1 MKLENI
7 IKKTLDQISLTV
19 NETEILFR
27 EIMDGKISDEV
38 LKKILLNLSNKGE
51 SVEEITGGAKVLREK
66 ATKVS
71 ILGNLIDTCGTGG
84 DGKNTVNISTASA
97 LVLASMGHKVAKHG
111 NRSISSKSGSADVLE
126 FLNIDI
132 NLNSKE
138 VVDSINNKNF
148 AFMFAPNFHSAM
160 KNVANVRKE
169 LKKRTI
175 FNLLG
180 PLCNP
185 ANVNRQCIGVF
196 SLDVLEKYIQVL
208 KNLNTVRA
216 WVFHSYDGLD
226 EISIFH
232 KTKVYE
238 LKNKH
243 IDSFEIDPLEII
255 KKNYDFNEIVG
266 GDAKYNA
273 EKIIEVFNGKDG
285 ALLDIISLNVAAG
298 LVVLDQFDKI
308 KDSFI
313 FSKKYITSGKVL
325 NYYNTLKK

>member
-1 MKLENI
+1 MKIDNI
-7 IKKTLDQISLTV
+7 VKKTLDKISLTV
-19 NETEILFR
+19 DEAEILFR
-27 EIMDGKISDEV
+27 EIMDGKFSDEI
-38 LKKILLNLSNKGE
+38 LKKILINLSNKGE
-51 SVEEITGGAKVLREK
+51 SIDEITGGAKVLREK
-66 ATKVS
+66 VTKVS
-71 ILGNLIDTCGTGG
+71 VTGNLIDTCGTGG
-84 DGKNTVNISTASA
+84 DEKNTVNISTASA
-97 LVLASMGHKVAKHG
+97 LVLASLGHKVAKHG
-111 NRSISSKSGSADVLE
+111 NKSVSSKSGSADVLE
-126 FLNIDI
+126 ILDIDI

-138 VVDSINNKNF
+138 VEDSINNKNF
-148 AFMFAPNFHSAM
+148 AFMFAPNFHTAM
-160 KNVANVRKE
+160 KNVAKVRKE

-196 SLDVLEKYIQVL
+196 SMDILEKYIQVL

-226 EISIFH
+226 EISIFK

-238 LKNKH
+238 LKNKN
-243 IDSFEIDPLEII
+243 ITSFDIDPLEII
-255 KKNYDFNEIVG
+255 EKKYDFKEIVG

-273 EKIIEVFNGKDG
+273 EKILEVFNGKNG

-298 LVVLDQFDKI
+298 LIVLDQFDNI

-313 FSKKYITSGKVL
+313 FSKKYISSGKVI
-325 NYYNTLKK
+325 NYYNALKK

>member
-1 MKLENI
+1 MKI
-7 IKKTLDQISLTV
+7 DKIVRKTLDKISLTV
-19 NETEILFR
+19 DEAEILFR
-27 EIMDGKISDEV
+27 EIMDGKLSDEV
-38 LKKILLNLSNKGE
+38 LKKVLLSLSNKGE
-51 SVEEITGGAKVLREK
+51 SIEEITGGAKVLREK

-71 ILGNLIDTCGTGG
+71 VVGNLIDTCGTGG
-84 DGKNTVNISTASA
+84 DEKNTVNISTASA

-126 FLNIDI
+126 VLDIDI
-132 NLNSKE
+132 NLNSKGVE
-138 VVDSINNKNF
+138 DALNNKNF

-160 KNVANVRKE
+160 KNVANARKE
-169 LKKRTI
+169 LKRRTI

-226 EISIFH
+226 EISIFN

-238 LKNKH
+238 LKNKN
-243 IDSFEIDPLEII
+243 ISSFEIDPLEII
-255 KKNYDFNEIVG
+255 KKKYDFEEIVG

-273 EKIIEVFNGKDG
+273 EKILEVYNGKDG

-298 LVVLDQFDKI
+298 LIVLDQFDSI
-308 KDSFI
+308 KDSFV
-313 FSKKYITSGKVL
+313 FTKKYINSGKVL
-325 NYYNTLKK
+325 SYYNTLKK

>member
-1 MKLENI
+1 MRIENI
-7 IKKTLDQISLTV
+7 IKKTLDKISLTV
-19 NETEILFR
+19 FETEILFR
-27 EIMDGKISDEV
+27 EVMDGKISDEV
-38 LKKILLNLSNKGE
+38 LKKILLSLSQKGE
-51 SVEEITGGAKVLREK
+51 TIEEITGGAKVLREK
-66 ATKVS
+66 ATKVA
-71 ILGNLIDTCGTGG
+71 IAGDLIDTCGTGG
-84 DGKNTVNISTASA
+84 DEKNTVNISTASA

-111 NRSISSKSGSADVLE
+111 NRSVSSKSGSADVLE
-126 FLNIDI
+126 VLGIDI
-132 NLNSKE
+132 NLNSKAVE
-138 VVDSINNKNF
+138 DAINNKNF

-169 LKKRTI
+169 MKKRTI

-226 EISIFH
+226 EISIFN

-238 LKNKH
+238 LKNKN
-243 IDSFEIDPLEII
+243 INSFEIDPLEIV
-255 KKNYDFNEIVG
+255 KNKYDFKEIVG

-273 EKIIEVFNGKDG
+273 KKILEVFDGKDG
-285 ALLDIISLNVAAG
+285 ALLNIISLNVAAG
-298 LVVLDQFDKI
+298 LIVLDKFASI
-308 KDSFI
+308 KESFA
-313 FSKKYITSGKVL
+313 FAKQYISSGKVL
-325 NYYNTLKK
+325 NYYNSLKK

>member
-1 MKLENI
+1 MKIENI
-7 IKKTLDQISLTV
+7 IKKTLDKISLTV
-19 NETEILFR
+19 FETEILFR
-27 EIMDGKISDEV
+27 EVMDGKISDEV
-38 LKKILLNLSNKGE
+38 LKKILLSLSQKGE
-51 SVEEITGGAKVLREK
+51 TIEEITGGAKVLREK
-66 ATKVS
+66 ATKVA
-71 ILGNLIDTCGTGG
+71 IAGDLIDTCGTGG
-84 DGKNTVNISTASA
+84 DEKNTVNISTASA

-111 NRSISSKSGSADVLE
+111 NRSVSSKSGSADVLE
-126 FLNIDI
+126 VLDIDI
-132 NLNSKE
+132 NLNSKAVE
-138 VVDSINNKNF
+138 DAINNKNF

-169 LKKRTI
+169 MKKRTI

-226 EISIFH
+226 EISIFN

-238 LKNKH
+238 LKNKN
-243 IDSFEIDPLEII
+243 INSFEIDPLEIV
-255 KKNYDFNEIVG
+255 KNKYDFKEIVG

-273 EKIIEVFNGKDG
+273 KKILEVFDGKDG
-285 ALLDIISLNVAAG
+285 ALLNIISLNVAAG
-298 LVVLDQFDKI
+298 LIVLDKFASI
-308 KDSFI
+308 KESFA
-313 FSKKYITSGKVL
+313 FAKQYISSGKVL
-325 NYYNTLKK
+325 NYYNSLKK

>member
-1 MKLENI
+1 MKIEKI
-7 IKKTLDQISLTV
+7 VKKTLDKISLTV
-19 NETEILFR
+19 EETEILFR
-27 EIMDGKISDEV
+27 EIMDGKILDEL

-51 SVEEITGGAKVLREK
+51 SIEEITGGAKVLREK

-71 ILGNLIDTCGTGG
+71 VVGNLIDTCGTGG
-84 DGKNTVNISTASA
+84 DEKNTVNISTASA

-111 NRSISSKSGSADVLE
+111 NRSITSKSGSADVLE
-126 FLNIDI
+126 ILNIDI
-132 NLNSKE
+132 NLNSKGVE
-138 VVDSINNKNF
+138 DSINNKNF
-148 AFMFAPNFHSAM
+148 GFMFAPNFHSAM
-160 KNVANVRKE
+160 KNVAKARKE

-196 SLDVLEKYIQVL
+196 SMDILKKYIQVL
-208 KNLNTVRA
+208 KNLNTNRA

-226 EISIFH
+226 EISIFN

-238 LKNKH
+238 LKNKN
-243 IDSFEIDPLEII
+243 ITSFEINPLEITE
-255 KKNYDFNEIVG
+255 KKYDFKEIVG

-273 EKIIEVFNGKDG
+273 AKILEVFNGKNG

-298 LVVLDQFDKI
+298 LIVLDKFDNI

>member
-7 IKKTLDQISLTV
+7 IKKHLDQISLTV

-51 SVEEITGGAKVLREK
+51 SIEEITGGAKVLREK

-138 VVDSINNKNF
+138 VEDSINNKNF

-196 SLDVLEKYIQVL
+196 SLMFW
-208 KNLNTVRA
+208 KNIYK
-216 WVFHSYDGLD
+216 F
-226 EISIFH
+226 
-232 KTKVYE
+232 
-238 LKNKH
+238 
-243 IDSFEIDPLEII
+243 
-255 KKNYDFNEIVG
+255 
-266 GDAKYNA
+266 
-273 EKIIEVFNGKDG
+273 
-285 ALLDIISLNVAAG
+285 
-298 LVVLDQFDKI
+298 
-308 KDSFI
+308 
-313 FSKKYITSGKVL
+313 
-325 NYYNTLKK
+325 

>member
-1 MKLENI
+1 MKIENI
-7 IKKTLDQISLTV
+7 IKKTLDKISLTV
-19 NETEILFR
+19 FETEILFR
-27 EIMDGKISDEV
+27 EVMDGKISDEV
-38 LKKILLNLSNKGE
+38 LKKILLSLSQKGE
-51 SVEEITGGAKVLREK
+51 TIEEITGGAKVLREK
-66 ATKVS
+66 ATKVD
-71 ILGNLIDTCGTGG
+71 IAGDLIDTCGTGG
-84 DGKNTVNISTASA
+84 DEKNTVNISTASA

-111 NRSISSKSGSADVLE
+111 NRSVSSKSGSADVLE
-126 FLNIDI
+126 VLGIDI
-132 NLNSKE
+132 NLNSKAVE
-138 VVDSINNKNF
+138 DAINNKNF

-169 LKKRTI
+169 MKKRTI

-226 EISIFH
+226 EISIFN

-238 LKNKH
+238 LKNKN
-243 IDSFEIDPLEII
+243 INSFEIDPLEIV
-255 KKNYDFNEIVG
+255 KNKYDFKEIVG

-273 EKIIEVFNGKDG
+273 KKILEVFDGKDG
-285 ALLDIISLNVAAG
+285 ALLNIISLNVAAG
-298 LVVLDQFDKI
+298 LIVLDKFASI
-308 KDSFI
+308 KESFA
-313 FSKKYITSGKVL
+313 FAKQYISSGKVL
-325 NYYNTLKK
+325 NYYNSLKK

>member
-1 MKLENI
+1 MKIEQI
-7 IKKTLDQISLTV
+7 IRKTLDQISLTV
-19 NETEILFR
+19 DETEILFR
-27 EIMDGKISDEV
+27 EIMDGKILDEV

-51 SVEEITGGAKVLREK
+51 SIEEITGGAKVLREK

-71 ILGNLIDTCGTGG
+71 VTGNLIDTCGTGG
-84 DGKNTVNISTASA
+84 DEKNTVNISTASA

-126 FLNIDI
+126 ILDIDI

-138 VVDSINNKNF
+138 VEDSINNKNF

-160 KNVANVRKE
+160 KNVANARKE

-185 ANVNRQCIGVF
+185 ASVRRQCIGVF

-208 KNLNTVRA
+208 KNLNTIRA

-226 EISIFH
+226 EISIFN

-238 LKNKH
+238 LKNNN
-243 IDSFEIDPLEII
+243 ISSFEIDPLKIIEKKYEFEEII
-255 KKNYDFNEIVG
+255 G
-266 GDAKYNA
+266 GDAEYNA
-273 EKIIEVFNGKDG
+273 KKILEVFNGKDG
-285 ALLDIISLNVAAG
+285 ALLDIVSLNVAAG
-298 LVVLDQFDKI
+298 LIVLDQFDSI
-308 KDSFI
+308 GDSFV
-313 FSKKYITSGKVL
+313 FAKKYITSGKVL

>member
-51 SVEEITGGAKVLREK
+51 SIEEITGGAKVLREK

-84 DGKNTVNISTASA
+84 DRKNTVNISTASA

>member
-1 MKLENI
+1 MKIEKI
-7 IKKTLDQISLTV
+7 IRKTLDQISLTV
-19 NETEILFR
+19 DETEILFR
-27 EIMDGKISDEV
+27 EIMDGKILDEV

-51 SVEEITGGAKVLREK
+51 SIEEITGGAKVLREK

-71 ILGNLIDTCGTGG
+71 VTGNLIDTCGTGG
-84 DGKNTVNISTASA
+84 DEKNTVNISTASA

-126 FLNIDI
+126 ILDIDI

-138 VVDSINNKNF
+138 VEDSINNKNF

-160 KNVANVRKE
+160 KNVANARKE

-185 ANVNRQCIGVF
+185 ASVRRQCIGVF

-208 KNLNTVRA
+208 KNLNTIRA

-226 EISIFH
+226 EISIFN

-238 LKNKH
+238 LKNNN
-243 IDSFEIDPLEII
+243 ISSFEIDPLKIIEKKYEFEEII
-255 KKNYDFNEIVG
+255 G
-266 GDAKYNA
+266 GDAEYNA
-273 EKIIEVFNGKDG
+273 KKILEVFNGKDG
-285 ALLDIISLNVAAG
+285 ALLDIVSLNVAAG
-298 LVVLDQFDKI
+298 LIVLDQFDSI
-308 KDSFI
+308 GDSFV
-313 FSKKYITSGKVL
+313 FAKKYITSGKVL